1 MPTYPNEQYP
11 VDAVILAL
19 NGQVD
24 EATGLPYLARG
35 INANSQP
42 SYEVQYN
49 RRQMRSNG
57 ILAALRQ
64 GMVVDEGDLNI
75 GVYPIAYTLGS
86 TRKSF
91 DGATGVAIADDATHK
106 VYIDSSNA
114 LQVASA
120 YPGGVTGYLPLATV
134 FAVAGTLTIQ
144 DDRALALFAVG

>member
-1 MPTYPNEQYP
+1 MPTYPNEQFP
-11 VDAVILAL
+11 SDGVILAL
-19 NGQVD
+19 NGQLD

-35 INANSQP
+35 INTNSQP

-49 RRQMRSNG
+49 RRERRLNG
-57 ILAALRQ
+57 IIAALRQ
-64 GMVVDEGDLNI
+64 GMVVDEGSLRI
-75 GVYPIAYTLGS
+75 GVYPIAYTMAS

-91 DGATGVAIADDATHK
+91 DGATGIVVGDDATHK

-134 FAVAGTLTIQ
+134 VALAGVLTVE
-144 DDRALALFAVG
+144 DDRTLALFAVA